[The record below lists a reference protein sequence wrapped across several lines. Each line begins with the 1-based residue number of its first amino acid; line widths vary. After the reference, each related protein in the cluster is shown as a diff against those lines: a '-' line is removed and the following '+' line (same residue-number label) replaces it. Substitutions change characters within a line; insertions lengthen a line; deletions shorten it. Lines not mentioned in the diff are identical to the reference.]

1 MSLTEGPSSGR
12 QTVVRTGVDVH
23 RYEQSCR
30 WNSVFEH
37 ALLSSNTLFSL
48 RTRSSLSSLRTR
60 SSLFEN
66 THISSLRTR
75 SSLFE
80 NVLLPSNTLFSL
92 RKHSSLYEHVLLSSN
107 TLFSLRTRSSL
118 FEHTLLPTR
127 LPVPTHVN
135 TQYRTT
141 VCHPEDGPSVRDM

>member
-37 ALLSSNTLFSL
+37 ALLSSNTFFSL
-48 RTRSSLSSLRTR
+48 LS
-60 SSLFEN
+60 
-66 THISSLRTR
+66 
-75 SSLFE
+75 
-80 NVLLPSNTLFSL
+80 SNTLFSL